1 MTARL
6 GELAVRFGCEL
17 RGDPDVRIERVAT
30 LQEASP
36 GSIAFLANP
45 HYRRFLAT
53 TRASAV
59 VVDAAAA
66 AACPVAAL
74 VTRNPY
80 ATYARIAQLLYP
92 EQQFAPGRHASA
104 IVEDAAVVDPGAHVG
119 ALAFIAAGATI
130 GPRAVVG
137 PGSVVLEG
145 VRIGADTRLV
155 ARVTL
160 CAGVQVG
167 ERCLLHPGSVIG
179 ADGFGHA
186 PESGAYVKVPQV
198 GSVQLGNDVEVG
210 ANTTID
216 RGAIGDTVIDDGV
229 KIDNLVQVGHN
240 VTLGE
245 HVIVVA
251 QTGISGSTRVE
262 RGATLAGQ
270 SGIGGHIV
278 IGEGAVVG
286 SQAGVTKS
294 VPPHTQVS
302 GYPAQPHGLAKR
314 IHALTMRLPQ
324 MVERLQEIERRLRAL
339 EEEKSADHI
348 RSGG

>member
-1 MTARL
+1 MTVRL

-17 RGDPDVRIERVAT
+17 RGDPDVRVGRVAT
-30 LQEASP
+30 LQEAAP

-59 VVDAAAA
+59 VVDAEAA

-92 EQQFAPGRHASA
+92 EPQFAPGRHASA
-104 IVEDAAVVDPGAHVG
+104 VVEDGAVVDPSAHVG
-119 ALAFIAAGATI
+119 ALAFIAAGATV
-130 GPRAVVG
+130 GPRAVIG

-145 VRIGADTRLV
+145 VRVGADTRLV

-160 CAGVQVG
+160 CADVQVG

-198 GSVQLGNDVEVG
+198 GAVQLGDDVEVG

-216 RGAIGDTVIDDGV
+216 CGAIGDTVVGDGV
-229 KIDNLVQVGHN
+229 KIDNQVQIGHN
-240 VTLGE
+240 VRIGAHT
-245 HVIVVA
+245 VIAGCV
-251 QTGISGSTRVE
+251 GISGSTSV
-262 RGATLAGQ
+262 GQ
-270 SGIGGHIV
+270 RCMIGGMVGIAGHLDICDDV
-278 IGEGAVVG
+278 AFTGKTLVSASIRKPGLYSGAL
-286 SQAGVTKS
+286 
-294 VPPHTQVS
+294 
-302 GYPAQPHGLAKR
+302 PADEARHFRRNAARFQKLDELAR
-314 IHALTMRLPQ
+314 R
-324 MVERLQEIERRLRAL
+324 VRRLEGEAG
-339 EEEKSADHI
+339 
-348 RSGG
+348 RSEAQGDDDE